1 MGDKGMK
8 KYKWRLIEDKY
19 TSKNNIFS
27 ISLFFQQK
35 SLSLTFTSPNSVS
48 KMKIFIY
55 EKKLYKLQC
64 RNENRII
71 DLN

>member
-27 ISLFFQQK
+27 VSLFFQQK
-35 SLSLTFTSPNSVS
+35 SLSLTFTSPNCF
-48 KMKIFIY
+48 K
-55 EKKLYKLQC
+55 
-64 RNENRII
+64 NENFYLWKKIV
-71 DLN
+71 

>member
-48 KMKIFIY
+48 KMKFLFT
-55 EKKLYKLQC
+55 KKNCINYNAGMKTG
-64 RNENRII
+64 
-71 DLN
+71 

>member
-35 SLSLTFTSPNSVS
+35 SLSLTFNSPNCF
-48 KMKIFIY
+48 KNEIFIY